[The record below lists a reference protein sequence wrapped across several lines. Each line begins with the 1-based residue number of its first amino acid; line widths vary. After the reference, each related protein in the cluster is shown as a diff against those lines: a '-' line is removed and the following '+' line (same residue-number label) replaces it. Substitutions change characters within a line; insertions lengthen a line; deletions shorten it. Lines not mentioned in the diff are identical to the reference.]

1 MSAGLWSAG
10 EVALEQAPEGA
21 TRWMGVGSSSETDSG
36 AATSQAIESA
46 IRERPTCLV
55 VIFAAPTHDM
65 QAVARAAQTAVPDEV
80 LVVGC
85 TTSGEISGLQA
96 GSGRLVVVALG
107 GEGLSVRT
115 SVGMLVDG
123 PREAGRAAAQC
134 LVGMVRP
141 HQALMLLSEGLA
153 GDRSEVVRGAYSVAG
168 AAVPLVGGCAGDE
181 LAMTRTYQLFGGEVL
196 TGAVVGA
203 AIGSEGPI
211 GIGVGHG
218 WRRFGDPIVVTES
231 DGQRIFRLNDEPA
244 LDFYLRSVNAAP
256 EVFENENL
264 WQYTTLWHPFGLP
277 RPGGEEVRAVLGTD
291 YGDRSL
297 FCGDVPQGTVIWMME
312 GDAKSVMAGTRTACE
327 QALGSLGDATPLGII
342 AFDCAAR
349 RAILGDEGIREEMQA
364 IAEYAPGVPLGGF
377 YTYGE
382 IARNSGSRGVH
393 NATLALLALA

>member
-1 MSAGLWSAG
+1 MHTVLAS
-10 EVALEQAPEGA
+10 EGA
-21 TRWMGVGSSSETDSG
+21 ARWMGVGSSSETDSG
-36 AATSQAIESA
+36 AATIQAIESA
-46 IRERPTCLV
+46 IGGRPTCLV

-65 QAVARAAQTAVPDEV
+65 QTVARAAQEAVPDEV
-80 LVVGC
+80 PVVGC

-107 GEGLSVRT
+107 GQGLSVRT
-115 SVGMLVDG
+115 SVGMLADG

-134 LVGMVRP
+134 LVGMDRP
-141 HQALMLLSEGLA
+141 NQVLMLLSEGLA
-153 GDRSEVVRGAYSVAG
+153 GHLADVLRGAYGVAV
-168 AAVPLVGGCAGDE
+168 AAIPLVGGCAGDE

-218 WRRFGDPIVVTES
+218 WRRFGEPVVVTES
-231 DGQRIFRLNDEPA
+231 DGQRIFRFNDEPA
-244 LDFYLRSVNAAP
+244 LDFYLRAVDAAP
-256 EVFENENL
+256 EVFENDSV

-277 RPGGEEVRAVLGTD
+277 RPGGEEVRAVLGAD
-291 YGDRSL
+291 YNDRSL

-312 GDAKSVMAGTRTACE
+312 GDADSVMAGTRTACE
-327 QALGSLGDATPLGII
+327 QALGSLGGAAPLGII

-349 RAILGDEGIREEMQA
+349 RAILGDEGIRAEMQA

-382 IARNSGSRGVH
+382 IARSSGSRGVH

>member
-1 MSAGLWSAG
+1 MQTVL
-10 EVALEQAPEGA
+10 ALEAVA
-21 TRWMGVGSSSETDSG
+21 RWMDVGSSSQTDSG
-36 AATSQAIESA
+36 AATVQAIESA
-46 IRERPTCLV
+46 IGGRPTSLV

-65 QAVARAAQTAVPDEV
+65 QAVARAGQQAVSDEV
-80 LVVGC
+80 PVIGC

-107 GEGLSVRT
+107 GQGLSIRT
-115 SVGMLVDG
+115 SVGMLADG
-123 PREAGRAAAQC
+123 PREAGRAAARG
-134 LVGMVRP
+134 LVGMDRP
-141 HQALMLLSEGLA
+141 NQALMLLSEGLA
-153 GDRSEVVRGAYSVAG
+153 GDRSEVVRGAYGVAG
-168 AAVPLVGGCAGDE
+168 ADVPLVGGCAGDE

-218 WRRFGDPIVVTES
+218 WRRFGESVVVTES

-256 EVFENENL
+256 EVFSNDAL
-264 WQYTTLWHPFGLP
+264 WQYTTLLHPFGLP
-277 RPGGEEVRAVLGTD
+277 RPGGEEVRAVLGAD
-291 YGDRSL
+291 YLDRSL
-297 FCGDVPQGTVIWMME
+297 FCGDVPQGTVIWGME
-312 GDAKSVMAGTRTACE
+312 GDADSVMAGTRTACE
-327 QALGSLGDATPLGII
+327 QALGSLGDATPLGIV

-349 RAILGDEGIREEMQA
+349 RAILGEEGIRAEMQA
-364 IAEYAPGVPLGGF
+364 IARYAPGVPLGGF